1 MKTIKQL
8 INEGKIDDAIR
19 LLDEYI
25 QKDNRSEEAY
35 YLRGKA
41 YNKKGDV
48 RQALNNYLAAME
60 INPDGPAKIAYD
72 SLIRILDFYN
82 KDMYNQ

>member
-1 MKTIKQL
+1 MNTIKQL
-8 INEGKIDDAIR
+8 INEGKIEDAIS
-19 LLDEYI
+19 LLDDYI
-25 QKDNRSEEAY
+25 QKNNRSEEAY

-48 RQALNNYLAAME
+48 RQALNNYLAAIE
-60 INPDGPAKIAYD
+60 INPDGPAKTAYD

-82 KDMYNQ
+82 KDIYNP

>member
-1 MKTIKQL
+1 MNTIKQL

>member
-1 MKTIKQL
+1 MNTIKQL
-8 INEGKIDDAIR
+8 LNEGKIDDAIR